1 MNLSWGKN
9 SIRNWRDYRTRQRA
23 ALRES
28 NRISHRDEHLERSL
42 LTDLLDRADGGDE
55 GAEGTDSDDAD
66 GPARRSGPTDASDT
80 SSATGASGPSGT
92 TQFGE
97 MGRPMNRQSAF
108 YLGFVGALGALIAIG
123 LWHSL
128 GRLAT
133 VITILIVALFLT
145 LALNPLVEWLGRR
158 GLKRSLSVA
167 IVFVGVLIVFTLLGL
182 LVFPPVVT
190 QGGELVQEAPSYVDR
205 ILNAA
210 WVQEL
215 DKDYGVVD
223 KISEE
228 FNKRLTDET
237 FISTVLGG
245 VLGAGRAV
253 VNGVFQTFT
262 ILILTLYF
270 LASLPKMKRTA
281 YAMVPASRRNRVVQL
296 SEEIMRRTGSYAI
309 GQVAIATINAILSY
323 VMMTVLGIPYA
334 AVLAVVVGFL
344 GLIPMVGATLGAGV
358 VCLVASFDEP
368 KIALFA
374 ALYYLVY
381 QQIENYVVAPK
392 IMQRTVSVP
401 GALTVV
407 AALAGGTL
415 LGVLGA
421 LLAIPVAA
429 AILLLVDEVLVP
441 RQRHQ

>member
-9 SIRNWRDYRTRQRA
+9 SVRSWREYRLRQRA

-28 NRISHRDEHLERSL
+28 NRIHHEDEHLERRL
-42 LTDLLDRADGGDE
+42 LADLLDTDDRDEADTSADGSE
-55 GAEGTDSDDAD
+55 ASSSGASA
-66 GPARRSGPTDASDT
+66 PA
-80 SSATGASGPSGT
+80 SATASTTGT

-97 MGRPMNRQSAF
+97 MGRPMNRQSPF

-133 VITILIVALFLT
+133 TITILVVALFLT
-145 LALNPLVEWLGRR
+145 LALNPIVEWLGRR
-158 GLKRSLSVA
+158 GLRRSLSVA
-167 IVFVGVLIVFTLLGL
+167 IVFVGVIVVFVLLGL
-182 LVFPPVVT
+182 LVFPPVIT
-190 QGGELVQEAPSYVDR
+190 QGTQLVQEAPSYVDR
-205 ILNAA
+205 ILNAR

-215 DKDYGVVD
+215 DKNYDVVD

-228 FNKRLTDET
+228 FNKRLTDEN
-237 FISTVLGG
+237 FIGSVLGG

-270 LASLPKMKRTA
+270 LASLPKMKRVA
-281 YAMVPASRRNRVVQL
+281 YSMVPASRRNRVAQL

-309 GQVAIATINAILSY
+309 GQVAIATVNAVLSY
-323 VMMTVLGIPYA
+323 VMMVVLGIPYA
-334 AVLAVVVGFL
+334 AVLAVLVGFL
-344 GLIPMVGATLGAGV
+344 GLVPMVGATLGAAV
-358 VCLVASFDEP
+358 VCLVAFFDEP
-368 KIALFA
+368 RTALIAGI
-374 ALYYLVY
+374 YYLVY
-381 QQIENYVVAPK
+381 QQIENYVIAPR

-401 GALTVV
+401 GAVTVV

-429 AILLLVDEVLVP
+429 AFLLLVDEVLVP

>member
-9 SIRNWRDYRTRQRA
+9 SVRSWRAYRTRQRA

-28 NRISHRDEHLERSL
+28 NRIHHEDEHLERSL
-42 LTDLLDRADGGDE
+42 LADLLGADGAQRTDDDSRASGDE
-55 GAEGTDSDDAD
+55 EAGS
-66 GPARRSGPTDASDT
+66 PAATAAATAAST
-80 SSATGASGPSGT
+80 GT

-97 MGRPMNRQSAF
+97 MGRPINRHSPF

-133 VITILIVALFLT
+133 TLTILLVALFLT
-145 LALNPLVEWLGRR
+145 LALNPIVEWLGRR
-158 GLKRSLSVA
+158 GLRRSLSVG
-167 IVFVGVLIVFTLLGL
+167 IVFLGVIVVFTLLGL
-182 LVFPPVVT
+182 LVFPPVIS
-190 QGGELVQEAPSYVDR
+190 QGSELVQEAPSYVDR
-205 ILNAA
+205 ILNAS

-215 DKDYGVVD
+215 DKNYDVVD

-237 FISTVLGG
+237 FISSVLGG

-270 LASLPKMKRTA
+270 LASLPKMKRVA
-281 YAMVPASRRNRVVQL
+281 YSMVPASRRNRVAQL

-309 GQVAIATINAILSY
+309 GQVAIATVNAVLSY
-323 VMMTVLGIPYA
+323 VMMTLLGIPYA
-334 AVLAVVVGFL
+334 AVLAVLVGFL
-344 GLIPMVGATLGAGV
+344 GLVPMVGATLGAAL
-358 VCLVASFDEP
+358 VCLVAFFDDP
-368 KIALFA
+368 RSALFA
-374 ALYYLVY
+374 GIYYLVY
-381 QQIENYVVAPK
+381 QQIENYVIAPR

-401 GALTVV
+401 GAVTVV

-429 AILLLVDEVLVP
+429 AALLLVDEVLVP

>member
-9 SIRNWRDYRTRQRA
+9 SVRSWRAYRTRQRA

-28 NRISHRDEHLERSL
+28 NRISHEDEHLERSL
-42 LTDLLDRADGGDE
+42 LADLLGADGADGADRAGGADDE
-55 GAEGTDSDDAD
+55 SARTAADEESAGAA
-66 GPARRSGPTDASDT
+66 AAA
-80 SSATGASGPSGT
+80 ATAGSTGT

-97 MGRPMNRQSAF
+97 MGRPINRHSPF

-133 VITILIVALFLT
+133 TLTILLVALFLT
-145 LALNPLVEWLGRR
+145 LALNPIVEWLGRR
-158 GLKRSLSVA
+158 GLRRSLSVG
-167 IVFVGVLIVFTLLGL
+167 IVFLGVIVVFTLLGL
-182 LVFPPVVT
+182 LVFPPVIS
-190 QGGELVQEAPSYVDR
+190 QGSELVQEAPNYVDR
-205 ILNAA
+205 ILNAS

-215 DKDYGVVD
+215 DKNYDVVD

-237 FISTVLGG
+237 FISSVLGG

-270 LASLPKMKRTA
+270 LASLPKMKRVA
-281 YAMVPASRRNRVVQL
+281 YSMVPASRRNRVAQL

-309 GQVAIATINAILSY
+309 GQVAIATVNAVLSY
-323 VMMTVLGIPYA
+323 VMMTLLGIPYA
-334 AVLAVVVGFL
+334 AVLAVLVGFL
-344 GLIPMVGATLGAGV
+344 GLVPMVGATLGATL
-358 VCLVASFDEP
+358 VCLVAFFDDP
-368 KIALFA
+368 RSALFA
-374 ALYYLVY
+374 GVYYLVY
-381 QQIENYVVAPK
+381 QQIENYVIAPR

-401 GALTVV
+401 GAVTVV

-429 AILLLVDEVLVP
+429 AALLLVDEVLVP

>member
-9 SIRNWRDYRTRQRA
+9 SVRSWREYRTRQRA

-28 NRISHRDEHLERSL
+28 NRIRHEDEHLERSL
-42 LTDLLDRADGGDE
+42 LADLLGSDGGDSDE
-55 GAEGTDSDDAD
+55 RPDEAAGDQQAEGR
-66 GPARRSGPTDASDT
+66 PAAAPA
-80 SSATGASGPSGT
+80 AAASGSTGT

-97 MGRPMNRQSAF
+97 MGRPINRHSPF

-133 VITILIVALFLT
+133 TLTILVVALFLT
-145 LALNPLVEWLGRR
+145 LALNPIVEWLGRR
-158 GLKRSLSVA
+158 GLKRSLSVG
-167 IVFVGVLIVFTLLGL
+167 IVFLGVIVVFTLLGL
-182 LVFPPVVT
+182 LVFPPVIS
-190 QGGELVQEAPSYVDR
+190 QGTDLVQEAPSYVDR
-205 ILNAA
+205 ILNAS

-215 DKDYGVVD
+215 DKNYDVVD

-237 FISTVLGG
+237 FISSVLGG

-270 LASLPKMKRTA
+270 LASLPRMKRVA
-281 YAMVPASRRNRVVQL
+281 YSMVPASRRNRVAQL

-309 GQVAIATINAILSY
+309 GQVAIATVNAILSY
-323 VMMTVLGIPYA
+323 VMMSLLGIPYA
-334 AVLAVVVGFL
+334 AVLSVLVGFL
-344 GLIPMVGATLGAGV
+344 GLVPMVGATLGAV
-358 VCLVASFDEP
+358 LVCMVAFFDDP
-368 KIALFA
+368 RSALIAGI
-374 ALYYLVY
+374 YYLVY
-381 QQIENYVVAPK
+381 QQVENYVIAPR

-401 GALTVV
+401 GAVTVV

-429 AILLLVDEVLVP
+429 AALLLVDEVLVP

>member
-9 SIRNWRDYRTRQRA
+9 SVRSWREYRLRQRA

-28 NRISHRDEHLERSL
+28 NRISHEDEHLERRL
-42 LTDLLDRADGGDE
+42 LADLLG
-55 GAEGTDSDDAD
+55 SDD
-66 GPARRSGPTDASDT
+66 GEEPDT
-80 SSATGASGPSGT
+80 SDEPSAPPAAAPATASTTGT

-97 MGRPMNRQSAF
+97 MGRPMNRQSPF

-133 VITILIVALFLT
+133 TITILVVALFLT
-145 LALNPLVEWLGRR
+145 LALNPIVEWLGRR
-158 GLKRSLSVA
+158 GLRRSLSVA
-167 IVFVGVLIVFTLLGL
+167 IVFVGVIVVFVLLGL
-182 LVFPPVVT
+182 LVFPPVIT
-190 QGGELVQEAPSYVDR
+190 QGTQLVQEAPSYVDR
-205 ILNAA
+205 ILNAR

-215 DKDYGVVD
+215 DKNYDVVD

-228 FNKRLTDET
+228 FNKRLTDEN
-237 FISTVLGG
+237 FIGSVLGG

-270 LASLPKMKRTA
+270 LASLPKMKRVA
-281 YAMVPASRRNRVVQL
+281 YSMVPASRRNRVAQL
-296 SEEIMRRTGSYAI
+296 SEEVMRRTGSYAI
-309 GQVAIATINAILSY
+309 GQVAIATVNAVLSY
-323 VMMTVLGIPYA
+323 VMMSILGIPYA
-334 AVLAVVVGFL
+334 AVLAVLVGFL
-344 GLIPMVGATLGAGV
+344 GLVPMVGATLGAV
-358 VCLVASFDEP
+358 LVCLVAFFDEP
-368 KIALFA
+368 RSALIAGI
-374 ALYYLVY
+374 YYLVY
-381 QQIENYVVAPK
+381 QQVENYVIAPR

-401 GALTVV
+401 GAVTVV

-429 AILLLVDEVLVP
+429 AFLLLVDEVLVP

>member
-9 SIRNWRDYRTRQRA
+9 SVRSWRAYRTRQRA

-28 NRISHRDEHLERSL
+28 NRIRHQDEHLERSL
-42 LTDLLDRADGGDE
+42 LADLLGADGEDE
-55 GAEGTDSDDAD
+55 GQP
-66 GPARRSGPTDASDT
+66 GPATGEEARERPT
-80 SSATGASGPSGT
+80 ATPATAGAPGGSTAGSTGT

-97 MGRPMNRQSAF
+97 MGRPINRHSPF

-133 VITILIVALFLT
+133 TITILVVALFLT
-145 LALNPLVEWLGRR
+145 LALNPIVEWLGRR
-158 GLKRSLSVA
+158 GLKRSLSVG
-167 IVFVGVLIVFTLLGL
+167 IVFLGLIAVFTLLGL
-182 LVFPPVVT
+182 LVFPPVIT
-190 QGGELVQEAPSYVDR
+190 QGSELVQEAPGYVDR
-205 ILNAA
+205 ILNAG

-215 DKDYGVVD
+215 DKNYDAVD
-223 KISEE
+223 KIREE

-237 FISTVLGG
+237 FISSVLGG

-270 LASLPKMKRTA
+270 LASLPKMKRVA
-281 YAMVPASRRNRVVQL
+281 YSMVPASRRNRVAQL

-309 GQVAIATINAILSY
+309 GQVAIATVNAVLSY
-323 VMMTVLGIPYA
+323 VMMTLLGIPYA
-334 AVLAVVVGFL
+334 AVLAVLVGFL
-344 GLIPMVGATLGAGV
+344 GLVPMVGATLGAAL
-358 VCLVASFDEP
+358 VCMVAFFDEP
-368 KIALFA
+368 RIALIA
-374 ALYYLVY
+374 GIYYLVY
-381 QQIENYVVAPK
+381 QQVENYVIAPR

-401 GALTVV
+401 GAVTVV

-429 AILLLVDEVLVP
+429 AALLLVDEVLVP